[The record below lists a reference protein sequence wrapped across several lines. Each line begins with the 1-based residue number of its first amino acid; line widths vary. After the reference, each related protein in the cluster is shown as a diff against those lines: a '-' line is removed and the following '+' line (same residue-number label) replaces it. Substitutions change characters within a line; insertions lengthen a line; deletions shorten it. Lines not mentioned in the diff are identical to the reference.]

1 MIMRSGVQ
9 GEYAHKIV
17 FDLGIKTR
25 ANRKRSAVDEESD
38 AVDASSNNHNSD
50 ETFMDAM
57 RDVIREEIRA
67 ELSAQLAPLMDIMN
81 GIKAGGMKTCKCQN
95 ADVEKRYVK
104 TYDNQVPSY
113 LSLHTYLNLDV
124 SFIYSNWKNEQRA
137 RSMLPLDKDEH
148 VMEVVNDPEIRRAV
162 ALLIKELPLE
172 KTNNRMMMVR
182 KFLFADSY
190 LLIKSLSPRGLS
202 LNMAE
207 IPCSLHPLL
216 HDIYDVTKDSFSRD
230 NITSRQEFI
239 MRFR

>member
-1 MIMRSGVQ
+1 
-9 GEYAHKIV
+9 
-17 FDLGIKTR
+17 
-25 ANRKRSAVDEESD
+25 
-38 AVDASSNNHNSD
+38 
-50 ETFMDAM
+50 
-57 RDVIREEIRA
+57 
-67 ELSAQLAPLMDIMN
+67 
-81 GIKAGGMKTCKCQN
+81 
-95 ADVEKRYVK
+95 
-104 TYDNQVPSY
+104 
-113 LSLHTYLNLDV
+113 
-124 SFIYSNWKNEQRA
+124 
-137 RSMLPLDKDEH
+137 MLPLDKDEH

-190 LLIKSLSPRGLS
+190 LPIKSLSPRGLS
-202 LNMAE
+202 LNIAE

>member
-1 MIMRSGVQ
+1 
-9 GEYAHKIV
+9 
-17 FDLGIKTR
+17 
-25 ANRKRSAVDEESD
+25 
-38 AVDASSNNHNSD
+38 
-50 ETFMDAM
+50 
-57 RDVIREEIRA
+57 
-67 ELSAQLAPLMDIMN
+67 
-81 GIKAGGMKTCKCQN
+81 
-95 ADVEKRYVK
+95 
-104 TYDNQVPSY
+104 
-113 LSLHTYLNLDV
+113 
-124 SFIYSNWKNEQRA
+124 
-137 RSMLPLDKDEH
+137 MLPLDKDDH
-148 VMEVVNDPEIRRAV
+148 VMEVVNDPEIRSSV